1 MTADRD
7 ELIARYRTVRARTEA
22 LAAPLVP
29 EDQQLQAMP
38 AASPTKWHRAHTTW
52 FFETFVLAPRGVAPV
67 EPAWAVLF
75 NSYYEAVG
83 PRVARGK
90 RGLLGRPTADEIG
103 RYRLIV
109 DGRVIELLAGA
120 DAAALAALAPLI
132 ELGLAHE
139 EQHQELIVTDI
150 VAAFAEHPL
159 RPAYR
164 GPIAPAPRQGA
175 AAWLEL
181 AGGEVTIGA
190 PADGFAFDN
199 EHPRHR
205 VLLAPYA
212 LSTRLVTWAELDA
225 FVDAGGYATPSW
237 WLSDGL
243 DWVRA
248 HHVDAPGYARRD
260 GGRWLV
266 FGPGGEREV
275 GGDEPVLFLSYYEAD
290 AIARFLGAR
299 LPTEAEWEHAA
310 RGPLAGRHGV
320 AWEWTS
326 SAYAPYPGYRAGAGA
341 LGEYNGKFMVNQLV
355 LRGGSIATPPG
366 HVRPS
371 YRNFW
376 PPDTRFQLSGL
387 RLARDLEVR
396 R

>member
-139 EQHQELIVTDI
+139 EQHQE
-150 VAAFAEHPL
+150 
-159 RPAYR
+159 
-164 GPIAPAPRQGA
+164 
-175 AAWLEL
+175 
-181 AGGEVTIGA
+181 
-190 PADGFAFDN
+190 
-199 EHPRHR
+199 
-205 VLLAPYA
+205 
-212 LSTRLVTWAELDA
+212 
-225 FVDAGGYATPSW
+225 
-237 WLSDGL
+237 
-243 DWVRA
+243 
-248 HHVDAPGYARRD
+248 
-260 GGRWLV
+260 
-266 FGPGGEREV
+266 
-275 GGDEPVLFLSYYEAD
+275 
-290 AIARFLGAR
+290 
-299 LPTEAEWEHAA
+299 
-310 RGPLAGRHGV
+310 
-320 AWEWTS
+320 
-326 SAYAPYPGYRAGAGA
+326 
-341 LGEYNGKFMVNQLV
+341 
-355 LRGGSIATPPG
+355 
-366 HVRPS
+366 
-371 YRNFW
+371 
-376 PPDTRFQLSGL
+376 
-387 RLARDLEVR
+387 
-396 R
+396 